1 MTKSGCSFNSCEGL
15 AHRQALLLNIVV
27 AQISVNS
34 ADSKASVEEANTKD
48 VITVHDAQHGNAG
61 GLQDAAEEFHLHHLK
76 AL

>member
-1 MTKSGCSFNSCEGL
+1 V
-15 AHRQALLLNIVV
+15 A

-61 GLQDAAEEFHLHHLK
+61 GLQDVAEEFRLHHLK